1 MIENKIVIKRTEIA
15 EGTEFVEIPF
25 DEWNA
30 SVGDEG
36 YYLVADVDKCGSHK
50 CFFTEKEDQEYILKQ
65 SLMPIFC
72 VKNKDGFTRILS
84 NLHGSCTCQLIWFAF
99 DKIIKSI
106 LSI

>member
-25 DEWNA
+25 EEWNA

-36 YYLVADVDKCGSHK
+36 YYLVADVEKCGSHK
-50 CFFTEKEDQEYILKQ
+50 CFFTEKENQEYIMKQ

-72 VKNKDGFTRILS
+72 VKNKDGFTMIIAEGMRP
-84 NLHGSCTCQLIWFAF
+84 AF
-99 DKIIKSI
+99 RMRSAKCEIK
-106 LSI
+106 LWWCEA